1 MTIVDS
7 ALIVGFCLGTLFS
20 GICFNAHLKSIE
32 NKKIKKELE
41 E

>member
-20 GICFNAHLKSIE
+20 SIYFNAYLKSIE
-32 NKKIKKELE
+32 NENIKKELE